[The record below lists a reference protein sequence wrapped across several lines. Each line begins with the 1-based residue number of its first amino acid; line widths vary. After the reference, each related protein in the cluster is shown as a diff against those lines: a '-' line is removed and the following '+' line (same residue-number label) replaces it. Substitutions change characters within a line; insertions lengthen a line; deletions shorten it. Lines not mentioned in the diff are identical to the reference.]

1 MAVQVLTRDGLKQKY
16 TVDLIQDKINGVV
29 CDMASSTSSLS
40 DSFKE
45 LSYRVDELER
55 AFSEMSANL
64 AELQNAIRPVPDATT
79 ENPNQKG
86 DLEIL
91 SQIET
96 NPFFPGFVDLD
107 SPEYLQQWPSWDFTV
122 DF

>member
-1 MAVQVLTRDGLKQKY
+1 MAVQVLTYDGLKY
-16 TVDLIQDKINGVV
+16 TVDLIQDRIDGVA
-29 CDMASSTSSLS
+29 CDIASSAITLS
-40 DSFKE
+40 DSLKE
-45 LSYRVDELER
+45 LSCRVDELER
-55 AFSEMSANL
+55 AFSEMAANI

-107 SPEYLQQWPSWDFTV
+107 SPEYLQQWPSWNFTV

>member
-1 MAVQVLTRDGLKQKY
+1 MAVQVLTYDGLKY
-16 TVDLIQDKINGVV
+16 TVDLIQDRIDGMV
-29 CDMASSTSSLS
+29 CDIASSATTLS
-40 DSFKE
+40 DSLQE
-45 LSYRVDELER
+45 LSHRIDELEV
-55 AFSEMSANL
+55 AFSEMSTNL
-64 AELQNAIRPVPDATT
+64 AELQNAIRPVPDVTT

>member
-1 MAVQVLTRDGLKQKY
+1 MAVQVLTYDGLKY
-16 TVDLIQDKINGVV
+16 TVDLIQDKIDGVV
-29 CDMASSTSSLS
+29 CDIASSATTLS
-40 DSFKE
+40 DSLQE
-45 LSYRVDELER
+45 LSCRMDEFERVL
-55 AFSEMSANL
+55 SEMSANIT
-64 AELQNAIRPVPDATT
+64 ELQNAIRPVPDATT

-107 SPEYLQQWPSWDFTV
+107 SPEYLQQRPTWDFNI

>member
-1 MAVQVLTRDGLKQKY
+1 MAVQVLTYDGLKY
-16 TVDLIQDKINGVV
+16 TVDLIQDRIDGVA
-29 CDMASSTSSLS
+29 CDIASSATTLNDSL
-40 DSFKE
+40 KE
-45 LSYRVDELER
+45 LSCRVNELER
-55 AFSEMSANL
+55 AFSEMAANI
-64 AELQNAIRPVPDATT
+64 AELQNAIRPVPDATI
-79 ENPNQKG
+79 ESPNQKG

>member
-16 TVDLIQDKINGVV
+16 TVDLIQDRIDGVA
-29 CDMASSTSSLS
+29 CDIASSATTLNDSL
-40 DSFKE
+40 KE
-45 LSYRVDELER
+45 LSCRVDELER
-55 AFSEMSANL
+55 AFSEMAANI

>member
-1 MAVQVLTRDGLKQKY
+1 MAVQVLTYDGLKY
-16 TVDLIQDKINGVV
+16 TVDLIQDRIDGMV
-29 CDMASSTSSLS
+29 CDIASSATTLS
-40 DSFKE
+40 DSLQE
-45 LSYRVDELER
+45 LSHRIDELEV

-64 AELQNAIRPVPDATT
+64 AELQNAIRPVPDVTT

>member
-1 MAVQVLTRDGLKQKY
+1 MAVQVLTYDGLKY
-16 TVDLIQDKINGVV
+16 TVDLIKDRLDGMT
-29 CDMASSTSSLS
+29 CDIASSATTLS
-40 DSFKE
+40 DSLQE
-45 LSYRVDELER
+45 LSCRVNELER
-55 AFSEMSANL
+55 AFSEMSANI
-64 AELQNAIRPVPDATT
+64 AELQNAIRPVPDDTT

>member
-1 MAVQVLTRDGLKQKY
+1 MAVQVLTYDGLKY
-16 TVDLIQDKINGVV
+16 TVDLIQDRIDGVA
-29 CDMASSTSSLS
+29 CDIASSATTLNDSL
-40 DSFKE
+40 KE
-45 LSYRVDELER
+45 LSCRVDELER

-64 AELQNAIRPVPDATT
+64 AELQNAIRPVPDVTT

>member
-1 MAVQVLTRDGLKQKY
+1 MLADISEKALSSSFTL
-16 TVDLIQDKINGVV
+16 QDNS
-29 CDMASSTSSLS
+29 C
-40 DSFKE
+40 
-45 LSYRVDELER
+45 RVNELER
-55 AFSEMSANL
+55 AFSEMSANI

>member
-1 MAVQVLTRDGLKQKY
+1 MAVQVLTYDGLRY
-16 TVDLIQDKINGVV
+16 TVDLMKDRLDGMT
-29 CDMASSTSSLS
+29 CDIASSTTTLS
-40 DSFKE
+40 DSLQE
-45 LSYRVDELER
+45 LSCRMNEVER
-55 AFSEMSANL
+55 ALSEISANI

-107 SPEYLQQWPSWDFTV
+107 SPEYLQQRPLWDFTI

>member
-1 MAVQVLTRDGLKQKY
+1 MAVQVLTYDGLKY
-16 TVDLIQDKINGVV
+16 TVDLIQDRIDGVA
-29 CDMASSTSSLS
+29 CDIASSATTLNDSL
-40 DSFKE
+40 KE
-45 LSYRVDELER
+45 LSHRIDELEV

-64 AELQNAIRPVPDATT
+64 AELQNAIRPVPDVTT

-107 SPEYLQQWPSWDFTV
+107 SPEYLQQWPSWDFNV

>member
-1 MAVQVLTRDGLKQKY
+1 MAVQVLTYDGLKH
-16 TVDLIQDKINGVV
+16 TVNLLQNRIDGAV
-29 CDMASSTSSLS
+29 CDIASTTTVLHNSLY
-40 DSFKE
+40 E
-45 LSYRVDELER
+45 LSCRVEELER
-55 AFSEMSANL
+55 VFSDMAANI
-64 AELQNAIRPVPDATT
+64 AELQNAIRPVPDVTT
-79 ENPNQKG
+79 ENPKQKG

-107 SPEYLQQWPSWDFTV
+107 SPEYLQQRPLWNFTV

>member
-1 MAVQVLTRDGLKQKY
+1 MAVQILTYDGLKY
-16 TVDLIQDKINGVV
+16 TVDLLQDRIDGAV
-29 CDMASSTSSLS
+29 CDIAASTTNLS
-40 DSFKE
+40 GALQE
-45 LSYRVDELER
+45 LTYRVDELER
-55 AFSEMSANL
+55 AFSELSANF
-64 AELQNAIRPVPDATT
+64 AELQSHLRPVPDVTT
-79 ENPNQKG
+79 ENPKQKG

>member
-1 MAVQVLTRDGLKQKY
+1 MAVQVLTYDGLKY
-16 TVDLIQDKINGVV
+16 TVDLIQDRIDGVV
-29 CDMASSTSSLS
+29 CDIASSATTLS
-40 DSFKE
+40 DSLQE
-45 LSYRVDELER
+45 LSYRVNELER
-55 AFSEMSANL
+55 AFSEMSANI

-107 SPEYLQQWPSWDFTV
+107 SPEYLQQRPTWDFNV

>member
-1 MAVQVLTRDGLKQKY
+1 MAVQVLTYDGLKY
-16 TVDLIQDKINGVV
+16 TVDLIQDRIDGVA
-29 CDMASSTSSLS
+29 CDIASSATTLS
-40 DSFKE
+40 DSLQE
-45 LSYRVDELER
+45 LSHRIDELEV

-91 SQIET
+91 SQIEV
-96 NPFFPGFVDLD
+96 NPFLPNFVDLD
-107 SPEYLQQWPSWDFTV
+107 SEDFLQQRPLWDFTV